1 MDELQVT
8 ENTAGENE
16 QEVAETAPETTA
28 EVTGA
33 NEQEVADPA
42 PAQQTPETNA
52 QFAAVRRRAE
62 AQAAQ
67 RLQAEKDAL
76 VRKMLNGQTNP
87 YTGKPFTTEAE
98 YNQYLQQYE
107 SDQLKTAGI
116 DPDMLGRMIENNPTV
131 QQARQVISQVQQE
144 QGKRALESA
153 ISEISKLDPSVTGME
168 TLMHHPNFQQ
178 FNDFVMRGY
187 SLVDAFKL
195 ANFDQLSGR
204 RAAAARQQAI
214 NDVNGKNH
222 LSATQTGTGGEDVVV
237 PEETM
242 SFYRAAFPHWTKQ
255 QIIDDYKKNK

>member
-1 MDELQVT
+1 MEELQVT

-16 QEVAETAPETTA
+16 QEVAETAPETNAA
-28 EVTGA
+28 ETGE
-33 NEQEVADPA
+33 NEQESAEPA
-42 PAQQTPETNA
+42 AAKQTPETNA
-52 QFAAVRRRAE
+52 QFAAARRRAE

-87 YTGKPFTTEAE
+87 YTGKPFNSEAE

-107 SDQLKTAGI
+107 ADQLRTAGI

-131 QQARQVISQVQQE
+131 QQARQVISRVQQE
-144 QGKRALESA
+144 QGQRALESELG
-153 ISEISKLDPSVTGME
+153 EIGKLDPSVTGME
-168 TLMHHPNFQQ
+168 TLMQHPNFPQ
-178 FNDFVMRGY
+178 FNDLVMRGY

-204 RAAAARQQAI
+204 RAAAAKQQAM

-222 LSATQTGTGGEDVVV
+222 LSATQTGTGGEDIAI

-242 SFYRAAFPHWTKQ
+242 AFYRAAFPKWTKK
-255 QIIDDYKKNK
+255 QIIEDYKKNK